1 MSADKKTA
9 KKKKP
14 MKVSNGTAKKT
25 PFKPKPKAKNK
36 TRKA

>member
-25 PFKPKPKAKNK
+25 PVKPKAKKK